1 MTIDSTD
8 LKKFKI
14 IVGDKG
20 FDRLKKI
27 FKTVV
32 GDYGCMVWNLTWLRH
47 TRLGISFNSG
57 LIYDFFFNVLFWVK
71 TQIQSYVFWNFMF
84 C

>member
-1 MTIDSTD
+1 MTIVLTY

-14 IVGDKG
+14 VVDDNG
-20 FDRLKKI
+20 FDRFKKKK

-57 LIYDFFFNVLFWVK
+57 LIYDFF
-71 TQIQSYVFWNFMF
+71 
-84 C
+84 